1 MDSSPLVFPA
11 IFFILGIVS
20 SNFIQTNNL
29 TILLI
34 SFVLLAMSLFKRIR
48 IYCILLLF
56 LVVGFLRISVFQVNP
71 QNHIEYIFRNNPEF
85 SQKIEGKIT
94 SEVTKKDNKYRFTTE
109 LLKIDSIYVTG
120 KVNFITNQTDLKYGD
135 IISTVVSAKK
145 MNRTTNPSSFD
156 YQEYMNSKG
165 IFGFAFP
172 QTTIRVIGSEPSI
185 YFRNVFRLRKLM
197 RKRIY
202 DRFGKNAAFVNAVV
216 LGDKRDL
223 GVLRAELNK
232 AGLSHILAV
241 SGLHVGI
248 LSVAL
253 FLVLKML
260 IRNRNLSRILLISLL
275 VIYGEICAWSPSVS
289 RSVIMLSL
297 YLMAKMMQRKPNANN
312 ILAISLFIILS
323 IQPHQIFSAGF
334 QMSFTAVFVL
344 LNIIPKIKFIKTNK
358 EDIAILSSGK
368 KILNTILILVL
379 SSFFL
384 SIFLAPITLY
394 HFNSFNI
401 NGIVGNIIGI
411 PVISLL
417 LPLSF
422 IIILLPPIPILISLY
437 SGSFRLLYLLFT
449 FWKNMTVQVPL
460 HFDFVRFNL
469 FQVILCYS
477 FLGLLILVFKTKNRE
492 KKIYLF
498 GFALVLL
505 ISVFYINQSKSDQ
518 LKLTFFDCGLGDM
531 ALIETPNNTKILVD
545 TGPTEKSSGH
555 FAKSALPYFLSNGIE
570 DLDFVFIT
578 HSHDDHYGGIFSVF
592 DELNVR
598 NFVVTDEFQTHSIH
612 KNILPYIK
620 KENSRI
626 ITISDTTHFDIGDVK
641 ITIIHP
647 DEDYSDSNKNNMS
660 IVFKLEYFDFS
671 VLYTGDLEE
680 EGEKYISEKYHPDAD
695 VLKVCH
701 HGSKTSSSNI
711 FLKEV
716 SPDYVFI
723 PAPLKNKFNFPHNV
737 TIEKLEDL
745 GENLFSAGKDGALQI
760 TTDGKQ
766 ATFSTILSEKNIID
780 RNLN

>member
-1 MDSSPLVFPA
+1 
-11 IFFILGIVS
+11 
-20 SNFIQTNNL
+20 
-29 TILLI
+29 
-34 SFVLLAMSLFKRIR
+34 
-48 IYCILLLF
+48 
-56 LVVGFLRISVFQVNP
+56 
-71 QNHIEYIFRNNPEF
+71 
-85 SQKIEGKIT
+85 
-94 SEVTKKDNKYRFTTE
+94 
-109 LLKIDSIYVTG
+109 
-120 KVNFITNQTDLKYGD
+120 
-135 IISTVVSAKK
+135 
-145 MNRTTNPSSFD
+145 
-156 YQEYMNSKG
+156 
-165 IFGFAFP
+165 
-172 QTTIRVIGSEPSI
+172 
-185 YFRNVFRLRKLM
+185 
-197 RKRIY
+197 
-202 DRFGKNAAFVNAVV
+202 
-216 LGDKRDL
+216 
-223 GVLRAELNK
+223 
-232 AGLSHILAV
+232 
-241 SGLHVGI
+241 
-248 LSVAL
+248 
-253 FLVLKML
+253 
-260 IRNRNLSRILLISLL
+260 
-275 VIYGEICAWSPSVS
+275 
-289 RSVIMLSL
+289 
-297 YLMAKMMQRKPNANN
+297 
-312 ILAISLFIILS
+312 
-323 IQPHQIFSAGF
+323 
-334 QMSFTAVFVL
+334 
-344 LNIIPKIKFIKTNK
+344 
-358 EDIAILSSGK
+358 
-368 KILNTILILVL
+368 
-379 SSFFL
+379 
-384 SIFLAPITLY
+384 
-394 HFNSFNI
+394 
-401 NGIVGNIIGI
+401 
-411 PVISLL
+411 
-417 LPLSF
+417 
-422 IIILLPPIPILISLY
+422 
-437 SGSFRLLYLLFT
+437 
-449 FWKNMTVQVPL
+449 
-460 HFDFVRFNL
+460 
-469 FQVILCYS
+469 
-477 FLGLLILVFKTKNRE
+477 
-492 KKIYLF
+492 
-498 GFALVLL
+498 
-505 ISVFYINQSKSDQ
+505 
-518 LKLTFFDCGLGDM
+518 M